1 MTEGNPP
8 SSPPC
13 FCTRKCRASADGG
26 SAAAAR
32 TVTWGGVKGQR
43 EGGSRRWIGRTE
55 AVCVCVCGRHSPVS
69 HVVTAGEVEVLQP
82 AEVRRSLGHPAV
94 GDSRAVAEGQ
104 AGEAAAAPR
113 YRRQAGVADVA
124 QRRQG

>member
-13 FCTRKCRASADGG
+13 FCTRKCRASVDGG

-32 TVTWGGVKGQR
+32 TMTWGGGGFKGQR
-43 EGGSRRWIGRTE
+43 EGGRGGGLGARRL
-55 AVCVCVCGRHSPVS
+55 CVCVRHSPVS

-82 AEVRRSLGHPAV
+82 VEVRRSLGHPAV
-94 GDSRAVAEGQ
+94 ADSRAVAEGQ

-113 YRRQAGVADVA
+113 YRHQAGVADLA
-124 QRRQG
+124 QPGQG